1 MRVACF
7 TLAVA
12 VLLSGCHSRADV
24 ASIGSQDRP
33 SPVSYQVTGTV
44 TVGKR
49 PVGVAVDPSTGTVY
63 VANWGDGTVS
73 VIDAA
78 TRTVVADIPIGHGSA
93 NVAVDPGTHTIF
105 VLNPV
110 DPYVTVIDGVAR
122 AVIDRVPVG
131 KQPTG
136 LAVDPITHLVYV
148 SDRDTTLSVL
158 DGRTRAVIDT
168 VPVIANQTGVVVDPE
183 TNTVYVGS
191 TRSPEGELP
200 YSSEHVVSVVDGS
213 TRAVTGT
220 VVAGLGRSGL
230 AFDSSARILYVANQW
245 DKTVASIDA
254 STNTVAAT
262 VAVDG
267 GLHPPGAIA
276 VDPGTHTVY
285 VIPYRNNSVVVIDG
299 LTNNVVATV
308 PVGEN
313 LSDLAVDSATHAVYV
328 TQNDGTVS
336 IIENVP

>member
-1 MRVACF
+1 VIMRVAC
-7 TLAVA
+7 LALVVA
-12 VLLSGCHSRADV
+12 VLLSGCDARAGV
-24 ASIGSQDRP
+24 ASIGSQDLP
-33 SPVSYQVTGTV
+33 SPVSYRVTGTV

-78 TRTVVADIPIGHGSA
+78 TRTVVADIPIGRGSA
-93 NVAVDPGTHTIF
+93 NV
-105 VLNPV
+105 
-110 DPYVTVIDGVAR
+110 
-122 AVIDRVPVG
+122 
-131 KQPTG
+131 
-136 LAVDPITHLVYV
+136 AVDPITHLVYV
-148 SDRDTTLSVL
+148 SDHDTTLSVL
-158 DGRTRAVIDT
+158 DGRTHAVIDA
-168 VPVIANQTGVVVDPE
+168 VPVIANQTGVVVDPG

-220 VVAGLGRSGL
+220 VIAGLGRSGL
-230 AFDSSARILYVANQW
+230 AFDSSARILHVANQW

-267 GLHPPGAIA
+267 GLFPGGAIA

-285 VIPYRNNSVVVIDG
+285 VIPYRDNSVVVTDG
-299 LTNNVVATV
+299 QTNDVVATV

-313 LSDLAVDSATHAVYV
+313 LSYLAVDSATHAVYV
-328 TQNDGTVS
+328 TQYDGTVS
-336 IIENVP
+336 IIENRP